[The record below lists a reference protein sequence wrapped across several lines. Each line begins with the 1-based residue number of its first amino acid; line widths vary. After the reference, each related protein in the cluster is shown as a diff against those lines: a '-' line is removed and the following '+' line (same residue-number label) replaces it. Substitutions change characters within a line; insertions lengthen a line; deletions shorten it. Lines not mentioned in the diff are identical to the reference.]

1 MSKAREPAWELLYQ
15 LKHKTSL
22 KTLQQLQTDI
32 IILDYARPLL
42 VLIKKAFNPPEKMD
56 ALLTQWSN
64 KDSLIKINDLQTRF
78 KAMKLRA
85 GHALAS
91 KMASIDS
98 ELEDILTA
106 RINCTWL
113 HVKKS
118 TFDDGPQIICY
129 PCKVEDALFTNTPL
143 DPTPFDES
151 FLESDDEFHVE
162 NNSSPS
168 LFPIPETEE
177 EMVIEIVATSSMA
190 D

>member
-1 MSKAREPAWELLYQ
+1 MTKAREPAWELLYQ

-42 VLIKKAFNPPEKMD
+42 VLIKRAFNPPEHSD
-56 ALLTQWSN
+56 ALLSQWSN
-64 KDSLIKINDLQTRF
+64 KDSLNKINDLQSRF

-85 GHALAS
+85 GHALAN
-91 KMASIDS
+91 KMGSLDN
-98 ELEDILTA
+98 ELDEILTA
-106 RINCTWL
+106 KINCTWL

-118 TFDDGPQIICY
+118 TFDEGPQIICY
-129 PCKVEDALFTNTPL
+129 PCVVEDALFTNTPI
-143 DPTPFDES
+143 DPTPFDETY
-151 FLESDDEFHVE
+151 LETEDNFHIE
-162 NNSSPS
+162 NNNSPS

-177 EMVIEIVATSSMA
+177 EMVIEIVSTSSLH